1 MDAEAVPLKRSINS
15 EGSESEE
22 EVTEI
27 GMLPAFIMSINF
39 IIGAGFFSMPY
50 VFYHGGILWG
60 ALTLIVVTITLI
72 ITSNWTLETCSRAQ
86 ALDTVIRE
94 SDIPDLTFQDV
105 SIIGKRNSTFGS
117 VNSRTRLIKPKYE
130 ITNTR
135 KFEFTE
141 LMEVFFGKPGRII
154 TAAMIIIYLLVT
166 LTAYATIFASTW
178 SLVIPYNTSIHS
190 FGLCNL
196 TDYEGLLPG
205 GTCLNSYRF
214 SVLIFACIVIP
225 ISAMD
230 VKTMKPFQIALSF
243 SMQFTIAMGIIHCIY
258 GLAVGNVA
266 NDEHKT
272 PHPTRFFSFSFDSF
286 VNMVPIVVYSQ
297 VLHEG
302 IPMIAQPARDK
313 TKLHKLFAGA
323 LTFACMVYLTF
334 SVLTALRF
342 REDVASTASLN
353 WNLTRK
359 PGNPILVRM
368 ISYLIMMTPSIVV
381 CSAYPLCAITLV
393 TNLFLL
399 ITGRDLST
407 DPKYKNKLKAI
418 GCVISLLPISSAL
431 FISNLKTLSKYA
443 GLIAF
448 VLIMFIPI
456 MLQVQSRRKCRRVFG
471 RVDMWIEESIAASLS
486 LREEDRLQLL
496 DKYAKLRDVMTMTP
510 YYSSWWSRTWV
521 VVVVTVVSS
530 LLFVLG
536 AISAFTITAES

>member
-1 MDAEAVPLKRSINS
+1 MNEGIPVRTFKQSINS
-15 EGSESEE
+15 EGSEYEE
-22 EVTEI
+22 DVPEI
-27 GMLPAFIMSINF
+27 GMVPAFIMSINF

-50 VFYHGGILWG
+50 VFYHGGIMWG
-60 ALTLIVVTITLI
+60 AMTLILVTLTLV

-94 SDIPDLTFQDV
+94 SDIPDLNFHDV
-105 SIIGKRNSTFGS
+105 SIVGRRNNTFGS
-117 VNSRTRLIKPKYE
+117 VNSRTRLLKPKYE
-130 ITNTR
+130 ITAAR

-154 TAAMIIIYLLVT
+154 TASLIIVYLLVT
-166 LTAYATIFASTW
+166 LCAYATIFASTW

-190 FGLCNL
+190 LGLCNL
-196 TDYEGLLPG
+196 SDYEGLLPG
-205 GTCLNSYRF
+205 GDCLNSYRF

-230 VKTMKPFQIALSF
+230 VSTMKPFQIALSF
-243 SMQFTIAMGIIHCIY
+243 IMQFTIGVGIIHCIY
-258 GLAVGNVA
+258 GLATGNIA
-266 NDEHKT
+266 DGEHQ
-272 PHPTRFFSFSFDSF
+272 PHPTRFFAFDFTSF

-313 TKLHKLFAGA
+313 KNLHKLFAGA
-323 LTFACMVYLTF
+323 LSFACTVYLTF
-334 SVLTALRF
+334 SILTALRF
-342 REDVASTASLN
+342 REDVAATASLN
-353 WNLTRK
+353 WNVTRQ
-359 PGNPILVRM
+359 PGNPMLIRM
-368 ISYLIMMTPSIVV
+368 ISYLIMLTPSVVV
-381 CSAYPLCAITLV
+381 CSAYPLCVITMV
-393 TNLFLL
+393 ANLGLL

-407 DPKYKNKLKAI
+407 DPKYKNKLKLV
-418 GCVISLLPISSAL
+418 GCFISIIPISGAL

-448 VLIMFIPI
+448 LLIGFIPI

-471 RVDMWIEESIAASLS
+471 RVDAWIEKSISASLS
-486 LREEDRLQLL
+486 FREEDRMQLL

-521 VVVVTVVSS
+521 VAVVTVICT
-530 LLFVLG
+530 LLFILG
-536 AISAFTITAES
+536 IISAFSVAH